1 MKRENIDII
10 YLIVQNER
18 MAIVQNSI
26 AWNLFQIFHLYE
38 WFILMLYS
46 ILFVVCVQ
54 TELFVNIE

>member
-54 TELFVNIE
+54 TELFANIE